1 MTAAPH
7 LPWNPLPCGCSAFAL
22 SATGL
27 ATLWPRLH
35 LGDAEPWPQLSA
47 VQAAWGLYHAG
58 SFEAA
63 VEAGLAAGTA
73 GIAVAN
79 KAQVMYAHYLEPSER
94 RKLELFRS
102 AAERAERHTQAE
114 PHNPNAHYLLGYALG
129 RYAQGISLAQA
140 RSEGLSARIRGAL
153 EQAIVLQPRHADA
166 HVALG
171 VFHAEIIDRIG
182 ALLGRTQGVS
192 KDQGLVLL
200 RTALRLNPGSA
211 IAKVACAYGMLMLEG
226 ERRGKDA
233 EVLYAEAAASTPMD
247 ATEWLDIEMAK
258 AEMGE

>member
-1 MTAAPH
+1 MTTAH
-7 LPWNPLPCGCSAFAL
+7 IPWNPLPCGRAAFAR
-22 SATGL
+22 SA
-27 ATLWPRLH
+27 ATLAADWSRLH
-35 LGDAEPWPQLSA
+35 QGDAEPWPAVPA

-58 SFEAA
+58 EFEAA
-63 VEAGLAAGTA
+63 VAAGLAAGTA
-73 GIAVAN
+73 GITVAN
-79 KAQVMYAHYLEPSER
+79 KAQLIYAHYLEPGER

-114 PHNPNAHYLLGYALG
+114 PENANAHYLLGYALG

-140 RSEGLSARIRGAL
+140 QGEGLSTRIRAAL
-153 EQAIVLQPRHADA
+153 EQAILLQPRHADA
-166 HVALG
+166 HLALG
-171 VFHAEIIDRIG
+171 VYHAEVIDRIG

-233 EVLYAEAAASTPMD
+233 EALYADAAASTPMD

-258 AEMGE
+258 AELGE